1 MNCVGAGR
9 KMVDDSSAGVA
20 SAAAIRTGAAET
32 VCVLTPAWAVEQIE
46 QECRAV
52 FSLSGCE
59 WTACTVPIANTSNTQ
74 STAVVL
80 TITLRSA
87 HMRRMTPLWFGLL
100 PILNLD
106 DDLRT
111 EDARKCSSPRL
122 RGQARRCSYRP
133 AGWSVGRDHGGNS
146 LLQNVLLV

>member
-1 MNCVGAGR
+1 MNWVGAGR

-46 QECRAV
+46 QECRAA

-59 WTACTVPIANTSNTQ
+59 WTACTVPIASTSNTQ
-74 STAVVL
+74 STAAVFV
-80 TITLRSA
+80 ITLRSP
-87 HMRRMTPLWFGLL
+87 HMRCMTPLWYGLL

-106 DDLRT
+106 DDLGT
-111 EDARKCSSPRL
+111 EDARKCSSPRSG
-122 RGQARRCSYRP
+122 GQARRCSCRP
-133 AGWSVGRDHGGNS
+133 AGWSVGRDCGGKS
-146 LLQNVLLV
+146 LLQNVLVV